1 MTGWPDGAPDPSGWR
16 VESRRLVVRDRYL
29 NLAAERVVTGAGQVL
44 DPFWVIEVPDWV
56 NVVALTPDGG
66 MVLVRQWRQAARAW
80 VLEPPGGLI
89 DPGEDACAAAA
100 RELREETGHAAGGFR
115 VVATPWSDP
124 SRNRNRLHVVLAEGA
139 VPVAAPQPEPG
150 EELRTVVM
158 PVAEVLAGLPN
169 GLLAHGAQLG
179 GVMLALAAAGRLTP

>member
-1 MTGWPDGAPDPSGWR
+1 M
-16 VESRRLVVRDRYL
+16 
-29 NLAAERVVTGAGQVL
+29 
-44 DPFWVIEVPDWV
+44 PDWV
-56 NVVALTPDGG
+56 NVIALTPDAR
-66 MVLVRQWRQAARAW
+66 MVLVRHWRQAAQAW

-100 RELREETGHAAGGFR
+100 RELREETGYAAGRYR

-139 VPVAAPQPEPG
+139 LPVTEPRLEAG
-150 EELRTVVM
+150 EDLRAEVM
-158 PVAEVLAGLPN
+158 PVTEVLAGLQH

-179 GVMLALAAAGRLTP
+179 RVMLALAASGHLTL